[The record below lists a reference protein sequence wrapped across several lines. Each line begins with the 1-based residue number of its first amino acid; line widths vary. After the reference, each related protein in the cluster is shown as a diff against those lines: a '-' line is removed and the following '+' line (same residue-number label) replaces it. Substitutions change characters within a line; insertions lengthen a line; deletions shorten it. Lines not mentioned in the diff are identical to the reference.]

1 VKSLL
6 EKEIKILD
14 EECVDEKLKAENEDE
29 SRTNLFGYPT
39 MKKDLKKP
47 VYERSPL
54 FIPYIDIA
62 RLGAKKNC

>member
-39 MKKDLKKP
+39 MKKD
-47 VYERSPL
+47 
-54 FIPYIDIA
+54 
-62 RLGAKKNC
+62 